1 VTLDLPAP
9 LEDQAI
15 AGLWEAGCLGVEGR
29 TADGGAAS
37 GRTAHGSARAEA
49 AADPRVALEAWFPGR
64 AGAAAIRRR
73 VAAGLAGAGVG
84 PVPRPRL
91 RRVADGRWVAAW
103 QKSLRPMPIGRRLL
117 ALPEG
122 CRTPVPGRR
131 ILVRIPFGQA
141 FGTGEHA
148 TTRLV
153 LRSLERLLRP
163 GDRVVD
169 LGTGTGILAV
179 AAARLGAGS
188 VLAVDDDPVA
198 VRVARA
204 TLARNRPVPAVTLK
218 IADAARAL
226 VGARFDLALVNIGAT
241 VIRRILPALGKGLAP
256 GGHAVLSGILVED
269 EASVARAA
277 RAAGLVPVARR
288 RSPPWSAILVRRAPR
303 P

>member
-1 VTLDLPAP
+1 VTLDLPAR

-15 AGLWEAGCLGVEGR
+15 AGFWEAGCLGVQGCAPGGR
-29 TADGGAAS
+29 ATGWRSAD
-37 GRTAHGSARAEA
+37 ARAGP
-49 AADPRVALEAWFPGR
+49 PRVTLEAWFPGR
-64 AGAAAIRRR
+64 TGTEAIRRR
-73 VAAGLAGAGVG
+73 VGAGLAAAGIR
-84 PVPRPRL
+84 PAPRSRL

-122 CRTPVPGRR
+122 CRGPAPGRR
-131 ILVRIPFGQA
+131 IVIRIPFGQA

-148 TTRLV
+148 TTRLT
-153 LRSLERLLRP
+153 LRLLERLLRP

-179 AAARLGAGS
+179 AAARLGAGR

-204 TLARNRPVPAVTLK
+204 TLARNRPVPAVTLRT
-218 IADAARAL
+218 ADAADAL
-226 VGARFDLALVNIGAT
+226 TGDPFDLALVNIGAT
-241 VIRRILPALGKGLAP
+241 VIRRILPSLERALAP

-269 EASVARAA
+269 EAPLARAA
-277 RAAGLVPVARR
+277 RAAGLVTVARR
-288 RSPPWSAILVRRAPR
+288 RSAPWSALVVRRAAR